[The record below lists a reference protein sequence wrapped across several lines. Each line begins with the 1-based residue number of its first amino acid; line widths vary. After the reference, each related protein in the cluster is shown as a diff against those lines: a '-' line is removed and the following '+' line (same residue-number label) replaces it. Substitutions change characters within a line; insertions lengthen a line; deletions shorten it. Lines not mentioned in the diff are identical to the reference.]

1 MVVHS
6 SVSLVNNKSHMPA
19 EEYMRPLLDRWLGE
33 ALQLSGRK
41 FASKLSVT
49 VLSKQKTSVLFEKN
63 P

>member
-19 EEYMRPLLDRWLGE
+19 ENYVRPLLDHWLGE

-49 VLSKQKTSVLFEKN
+49 LVIKTKN
-63 P
+63 FGSL